1 MNKTEKILAEFD
13 EKFTKVWSGLPLSQ
27 ESFDKLKLFLT
38 TSIAQAI
45 AEERERVVGE
55 IEKYNDEQKSTAI
68 WSDEY
73 RDGFDHAFGGIWE
86 LLSSLD
92 KLTDK

>member
-38 TSIAQAI
+38 TSIAQAL
-45 AEERERVVGE
+45 AEDRERMRKDYTKWVLSDNYKRKYTGE
-55 IEKYNDEQKSTAI
+55 TPFREWKEKAEAQDMSN
-68 WSDEY
+68 
-73 RDGFDHAFGGIWE
+73 WE
-86 LLSSLD
+86 
-92 KLTDK
+92 